1 MPRFKVLI
9 RETYMMEHEAA
20 TPAEAGEMAM
30 ECMND
35 HPDQHVLMQEMQM
48 VPMDDDAEG
57 FEMPK
62 GFVKH

>member
-1 MPRFKVLI
+1 MAKFKVLI
-9 RETYMMEHEAA
+9 RETYLMEHEAE

-35 HPDQHVLMQEMQM
+35 HPDRHVLMQEMQM
-48 VPMDDDAEG
+48 LPVDDDASE
-57 FEMPK
+57 FDMPK

>member
-9 RETYMMEHEAA
+9 RETYMMEHEAE

-35 HPDQHVLMQEMQM
+35 HPDQHILMQEMQM
-48 VPMDDDAEG
+48 MPVDDDAKD
-57 FEMPK
+57 FDMPK